1 MKIRSGFVSNS
12 SSASF
17 VANLDRLTEDQIDII
32 LAYPSHAEA
41 HDGWSFSVDADKGLL
56 TGYTIMDNGDLEEYL
71 EKHGILNT
79 YKIDSGW

>member
-17 VANLDRLTEDQIDII
+17 VANLDRLTEDQVDII
-32 LAYPSHAEA
+32 LAYDGE
-41 HDGWSFSVDADKGLL
+41 DGWSFSVDADKGLI

-71 EKHGILNT
+71 EKNGILNT
-79 YKIDSGW
+79 YKIDASW